1 MEKNIS
7 GFLKNLFEYYFLNI
21 IVIVNLLSGL
31 KFEDYCDYY
40 PEILLQVSLKKL
52 KLMGGAMKNFPKK
65 LQSHEIFRSPRLSFS

>member
-7 GFLKNLFEYYFLNI
+7 GFLKNLFKYYFLNI

-40 PEILLQVSLKKL
+40 PEILLQVSLK
-52 KLMGGAMKNFPKK
+52 
-65 LQSHEIFRSPRLSFS
+65 

>member
-21 IVIVNLLSGL
+21 IVIVNLLTGL

-40 PEILLQVSLKKL
+40 TEILLQVSLK
-52 KLMGGAMKNFPKK
+52 
-65 LQSHEIFRSPRLSFS
+65 